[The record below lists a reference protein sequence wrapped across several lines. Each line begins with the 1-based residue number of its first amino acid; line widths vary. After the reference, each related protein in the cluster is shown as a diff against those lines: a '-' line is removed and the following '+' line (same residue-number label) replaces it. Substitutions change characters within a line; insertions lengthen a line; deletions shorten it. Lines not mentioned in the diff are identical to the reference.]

1 MSDVW
6 HKAGFH
12 EAIDDKLK
20 VSKDGKW
27 VYWTMYGWNIPGED
41 AHDIGCEWCYLDDLL
56 ALETELIRTRKALDK
71 AKWWLHE
78 IVESHRCTPISTAE
92 MALED
97 ITALE
102 KSELENLEMLVN
114 NVFK

>member
-1 MSDVW
+1 MSDIW

-41 AHDIGCEWCYLDDLL
+41 VHDIGCEWAYLDDLL
-56 ALETELIRTRKALDK
+56 ALETELKRTSKALETLQEFVTKLYLNGNITDEQLERYK
-71 AKWWLHE
+71 KML
-78 IVESHRCTPISTAE
+78 IL
-92 MALED
+92 ALEQKD
-97 ITALE
+97 
-102 KSELENLEMLVN
+102 
-114 NVFK
+114 